1 MMLLLYAKNAALR
14 IFKVAAAY
22 PLQAA
27 IIALLCLSAWL
38 YWSKQNVRVTV
49 AQREATIAQMKQ
61 ASKIATAAQIAL
73 NAERTRKDTDNAKQS
88 DLRYITA
95 QAAAGD
101 ATVRYIDRWRV
112 RPNSCLSK
120 TDSATQG
127 DNSKVPDA
135 MSARTIL
142 VSERDVQACSAAT
155 GYAIEAH
162 NHAASLI
169 GEGLAVPVE

>member
-1 MMLLLYAKNAALR
+1 MMWLLSGIKR
-14 IFKVAAAY
+14 IFRLALAY

-38 YWSKQNVRVTV
+38 YWSKQNLRDTV

-61 ASKIATAAQIAL
+61 ASKDATAAQIAL
-73 NAERTRKDTDNAKQS
+73 NAERTRKETDNAKQS
-88 DLRYITA
+88 DLRYVAA
-95 QAAAGD
+95 QTAAGD

-112 RPNSCLSK
+112 RPNSCRSE
-120 TDSATQG
+120 TDSAAE
-127 DNSKVPDA
+127 SSHSEVSDA

-162 NHAASLI
+162 NHAVSQIEA
-169 GEGLAVPVE
+169 GLAVPVD